1 MFEKV
6 LIANRGEIAL
16 RIIRALQELGIA
28 SLAIYAQDDAAAP
41 HVAAADEAVA
51 LNVSGPSAYLDGAHL
66 LQIAREH
73 GCDALHPGY
82 GFLSENAEFATACA
96 AAGVRF
102 IGPTPE
108 QLALLGD
115 KARARAL
122 AQQCGV
128 PLMPGSTEAVTLQE
142 AQNFF
147 ASQQADGASGI
158 MIKAIGGGGGRGMR
172 AVAHAD
178 EVAAAYERCRS
189 EAKAAFG
196 VDGVYVER
204 LMTGARHIEVQ
215 VLGDGSEWPMALGER
230 ECTLQRRFQKLVEI
244 APSPSLTAELRE
256 RITQDALR
264 MAADIRYESLGTFE
278 FLVDLKSQTLPYVFI
293 EANERCGLANHE
305 PQPTAERFVDLLFPH
320 SQPAL

>member
-1 MFEKV
+1 MFKKV

-102 IGPTPE
+102 IGPAPE

-115 KARARAL
+115 KAQARAL
-122 AQQCGV
+122 AQQ
-128 PLMPGSTEAVTLQE
+128 
-142 AQNFF
+142 
-147 ASQQADGASGI
+147 
-158 MIKAIGGGGGRGMR
+158 
-172 AVAHAD
+172 
-178 EVAAAYERCRS
+178 
-189 EAKAAFG
+189 
-196 VDGVYVER
+196 
-204 LMTGARHIEVQ
+204 
-215 VLGDGSEWPMALGER
+215 
-230 ECTLQRRFQKLVEI
+230 
-244 APSPSLTAELRE
+244 
-256 RITQDALR
+256 
-264 MAADIRYESLGTFE
+264 
-278 FLVDLKSQTLPYVFI
+278 
-293 EANERCGLANHE
+293 
-305 PQPTAERFVDLLFPH
+305 
-320 SQPAL
+320 